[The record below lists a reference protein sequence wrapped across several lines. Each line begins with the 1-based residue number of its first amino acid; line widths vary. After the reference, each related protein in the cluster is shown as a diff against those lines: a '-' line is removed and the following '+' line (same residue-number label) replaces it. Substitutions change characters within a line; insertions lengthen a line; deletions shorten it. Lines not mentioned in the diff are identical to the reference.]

1 MKGLLF
7 TFALTYGGSVVAL
20 LNPFIGLLIYIAFA
34 ILRPESLW
42 PWSVEPGNYSRIIAL
57 ALLAGWALH
66 GFGDWNFGR
75 SQAIVYSLLGF
86 MLCMVAS
93 AVWAQDQ
100 AVAWGDVE
108 AKFKIVLP
116 CLVGFTVI
124 KNTAQLKQ
132 LAWVIM
138 LSQGYIAY
146 EANLAYINGNNWI
159 HELGFGGM
167 DNNCVA
173 IAMVCGAGLAFFLGL
188 AETTG
193 WRRWMAFALAGLM
206 AHTIM
211 LAESRGGMIGLLVTG
226 ALSFILI
233 RKRPIYYGYLLLAV
247 AVGLRLA
254 GPSVWERFN
263 TSFAEEGQRDA
274 SAQSRLDLWAGC
286 VEMMA
291 ANPLVGVGPHNF
303 PLYAEQFGYSRGKEA
318 HSLWLQLGAEI
329 GIPGLAFLVAFYLI
343 TLWRLRGLAKQL
355 DAVAP
360 DIADS
365 CRMVIAALVGFMV
378 SAQFVTLTGL
388 EIPYYVCLI
397 GAGYLKLGDSILA
410 ESAQFNMIP
419 YHPPEL
425 PLGAFVPHQIA

>member
-7 TFALTYGGSVVAL
+7 TYALTYGGSVVAL

-34 ILRPESLW
+34 ILKPEALW
-42 PWSVEPGNYSRIIAL
+42 SWSVEPGNYSRIIAL

-75 SQAIVYSLLGF
+75 SRAVVYSLLGF

-124 KNTAQLKQ
+124 KTTAQLKQ

-188 AETTG
+188 AETIW
-193 WRRWMAFALAGLM
+193 WRRWLAFAIAGLM

-211 LAESRGGMIGLLVTG
+211 LAESRGGMLGLVVTG
-226 ALSFILI
+226 AISFILI
-233 RKRPIYYGYLLLAV
+233 RKRPVYYAYLLLAV
-247 AVGLRLA
+247 VVGLRLA

-274 SAQSRLDLWAGC
+274 SAESRLDLWTTCGQ
-286 VEMMA
+286 VMVQ
-291 ANPLVGVGPHNF
+291 NPLVGIGPHHF
-303 PLYAEQFGYSRGKEA
+303 PLYSEQYGYTRGKEA

-329 GIPGLAFLVAFYLI
+329 GIPGLAFLLAFYLI
-343 TLWRLRGLAKQL
+343 TMWRLRGLAKEL
-355 DAVAP
+355 NAIAP

-378 SAQFVTLTGL
+378 SAQFVSLAGL
-388 EIPYYVCLI
+388 EISYYVCLI

-410 ESAQFNMIP
+410 EAAQLNMIP
-419 YHPPEL
+419 YQPLEL
-425 PLGAFVPHQIA
+425 PLGAFAPRQLA